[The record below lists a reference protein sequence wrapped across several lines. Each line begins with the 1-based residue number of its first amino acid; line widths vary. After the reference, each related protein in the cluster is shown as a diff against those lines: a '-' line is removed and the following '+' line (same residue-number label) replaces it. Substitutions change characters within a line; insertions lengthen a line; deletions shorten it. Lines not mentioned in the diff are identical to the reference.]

1 MKNFVER
8 MAEIF
13 KALGDPTRLMIIK
26 ILASN
31 KEDRFCVVD
40 IAKKIGIT
48 QPAVSQHIRVLKHLN
63 LLDSERKGYRV
74 YYSVNIDVIMDFK
87 VNIDELFRK
96 AFIKCDKDIPCSEC
110 PERENCTGV

>member
-13 KALGDPTRLMIIK
+13 KALGDPTRLRIIK

-31 KEDRFCVVD
+31 TEDRFCVVD
-40 IAKKIGIT
+40 IAKRIGIT

-63 LLDSERKGYRV
+63 LLDFERKGYRV
-74 YYSVNIDVIMDFK
+74 YYSVNTDVLMEFK
-87 VNIDELFRK
+87 VNMDELFRK
-96 AFIKCDKDIPCSEC
+96 AFIKCNKNIPCSEC
-110 PERENCTGV
+110 LERENCKEV

>member
-40 IAKKIGIT
+40 IAKRIGIT
-48 QPAVSQHIRVLKHLN
+48 QPAVS
-63 LLDSERKGYRV
+63 
-74 YYSVNIDVIMDFK
+74 
-87 VNIDELFRK
+87 
-96 AFIKCDKDIPCSEC
+96 
-110 PERENCTGV
+110 

>member
-1 MKNFVER
+1 MKDFVKH

-13 KALGDPTRLMIIK
+13 KALGDPTRLRIIK

-31 KEDRFCVVD
+31 TKGRLCVID
-40 IAKKIGIT
+40 IAKRIGIT

-74 YYSVNIDVIMDFK
+74 YYSVNIDVMKEFK
-87 VNIDELFRK
+87 NNMDELFRK
-96 AFIKCDKDIPCSEC
+96 AFIECSKDIPCSEC
-110 PERENCTGV
+110 VEKGNCKEG

>member
-13 KALGDPTRLMIIK
+13 KALGDPTRLRIIR

-31 KEDRFCVVD
+31 TEDRFCVVD
-40 IAKKIGIT
+40 IAIRVGIT
-48 QPAVSQHIRVLKHLN
+48 QSAVSQHIRILKHLN

-74 YYSVNIDVIMDFK
+74 YYSVNADVIKEFK
-87 VNIDELFRK
+87 VNMDELFRK
-96 AFIKCDKDIPCSEC
+96 AFIKCSRDIPCSEC
-110 PERENCTGV
+110 PEREDCSDM